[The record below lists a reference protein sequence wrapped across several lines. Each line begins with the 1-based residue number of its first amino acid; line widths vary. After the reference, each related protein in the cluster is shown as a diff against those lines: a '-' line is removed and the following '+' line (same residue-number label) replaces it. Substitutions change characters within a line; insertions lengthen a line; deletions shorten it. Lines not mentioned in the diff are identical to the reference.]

1 MLEQNDY
8 EVILC
13 AGDDLPD
20 ESMFD
25 LNVPRMLTIKVGS
38 GPTQARFRVTDPA
51 AFRKLLE
58 DLSTKSLLEPR
69 MDANRHE

>member
-38 GPTQARFRVTDPA
+38 GPTRLPSFLEGKRSKTLAKHQ
-51 AFRKLLE
+51 RKRLLGIYRE
-58 DLSTKSLLEPR
+58 
-69 MDANRHE
+69 